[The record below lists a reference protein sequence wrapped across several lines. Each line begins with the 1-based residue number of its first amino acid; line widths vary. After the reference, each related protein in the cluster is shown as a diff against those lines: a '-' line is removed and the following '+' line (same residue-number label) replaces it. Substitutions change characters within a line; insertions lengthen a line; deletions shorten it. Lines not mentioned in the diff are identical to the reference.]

1 MNGLTKIDEGYGT
14 AIDSTTIGLK
24 RMQRTEADV
33 KRCSVEKVFLEISQN
48 SQENKVAVQALLKK
62 RLWQSSFPVN
72 FAKFLRTPPLQN
84 TSGRLLPR
92 EPVKC
97 EYKNRCIGNA

>member
-48 SQENKVAVQALLKK
+48 SQENTYARVI
-62 RLWQSSFPVN
+62 
-72 FAKFLRTPPLQN
+72 FL
-84 TSGRLLPR
+84 
-92 EPVKC
+92 
-97 EYKNRCIGNA
+97 